1 MYFLIMFLVIFR
13 MGKKL
18 GEVHDVPGSAALV
31 APQGFEPRYDAP
43 EAAVRDVPERDRVG
57 FQKPILREV
66 SCVGEMSAKISASG
80 EPCDPYA

>member
-18 GEVHDVPGSAALV
+18 GEVHDVRGSAALV